1 MVTSSLS
8 ETDKINLDVRAIRLV
23 QGVLADDLAQRRLGD
38 LIDRGVDVVASD
50 DALRLDRH
58 RHNAQRNALQHIMKG
73 MMSRN
78 PGSRSPIARTSDR
91 TTEQRLRLNSS
102 RTG

>member
-1 MVTSSLS
+1 VTCTPQSLMVTSSLS

-58 RHNAQRNALQHIMKG
+58 RHN
-73 MMSRN
+73 
-78 PGSRSPIARTSDR
+78 
-91 TTEQRLRLNSS
+91 
-102 RTG
+102 

>member
-58 RHNAQRNALQHIMKG
+58 RHN
-73 MMSRN
+73 
-78 PGSRSPIARTSDR
+78 
-91 TTEQRLRLNSS
+91 
-102 RTG
+102 